1 MIQPAA
7 LDPLALPLHGRQV
20 IEASAGTGKTWTLSA
35 LYLRLVLGLRDPI
48 EPQAALGPPLMPP
61 QILVMTFTEAATAE
75 LRERIRQRL
84 GEAAQAFGPQGP
96 GADAFLTQL
105 RDRIQPHWHA
115 SCVQRL
121 EHAAQWM
128 DEAAIHTIHGW
139 SLRML
144 REHAF
149 DSQSLF
155 EQTRLEDVSALQRQT
170 VQDHWRRWFYPLGTS
185 DAQWLHS
192 EVAAS
197 PQALLERLLPIWRHM
212 ERSPDNL
219 AQAMSWAT
227 HTPPII
233 CAQRA
238 AWAQQL
244 AVLGEAARSAWD
256 DAAIAAL
263 QQAAA
268 QGQLDL
274 RSYSAAHLPRWLAR
288 MQAWRQGADIDP
300 QVLSRFGRKTLM
312 AKNWVDAPPA
322 SVFAQIDQ
330 YLAHTEQ
337 GSLFVDQMLNHAAS
351 AGWQAMQAS
360 KNHSGQFDFSDLLQ
374 RLHAALQ
381 QADGRMAQAVRDQY
395 PVALVDEFQDTDPWQ
410 CGSLE
415 RVYAAQAGVC
425 WVMIG
430 DPKQAIYSFRGA
442 DLTTY
447 LQARAKAQHEN
458 PDAVHVLTHNHR
470 STPALVNAVNHVFGE
485 HPKAFV
491 TLDFP
496 TVLPARPTPPILQ
509 SQPMQASGL
518 SVWVVQDNAAHKD
531 TLGKGR
537 YEDLMAQAAAEHI
550 AQSLQNQCIQAG
562 QMAVLVRGHHHHRLI
577 RQALQQ
583 RGVAS
588 VYLSERDSVY
598 HSEEA
603 MDLWHWLH
611 ALSAPRNTARLRAA
625 LATRLWGL
633 PAHTLPDS
641 LADNGALDDWQTLA
655 HAWHQTWVR
664 AGVWPMLQQWMHADN
679 RLGSSLAQ
687 RLLASPDGERR
698 INHLLHL
705 GELLQHAGTRLSGCE
720 ALVRFLGEQIQS
732 RSPPLDSAHMR
743 LESDA
748 QRVQIITYH
757 KSKGLEYPWVW
768 VPFLSSFGRPTDA
781 AQRPAPVSEAEPTP
795 GEDEVGSDEDMRLI
809 YVALTR
815 AREAAWV
822 GLGPVTGELREASA
836 KEGLLRSAPCELL
849 QRTTKKDL
857 MDRLQSAWGTCTDIH
872 ITALEANTIEAQKS
886 MYLGPSPQL
895 DFSRLATPRPLNPT
909 RWWTASFSAMTRQL
923 DAELAIQASDEVHP
937 DAPELSPQ
945 PAADT
950 PLPVVA
956 DPLDKATSWIPVGER
971 QATQLSRWQ
980 VFPAGARSGLLLHDL
995 LQWQCEHGWPL
1006 AHDGPTE
1013 TALAP
1018 GAWPGVVAR
1027 KAMALDLTEVQT
1039 ALINPWLQALLRTPL
1054 PTPMQNAP
1062 PLILGQLK
1070 PTQAWAEMPFTLAV
1084 SSAATQAIDALICA
1098 HVLPG
1103 LARRALWPQRLNG
1116 MLTGVMD
1123 LVFEHHGRYG
1133 VLDYKSN
1140 RLDNYQAPDL
1150 NAAVLD
1156 HRYDVQYVLYT
1167 LALHRLLQVRLP
1179 HYDYDQHMG
1188 GAVYVFLRGI
1198 DQAGAGV
1205 HWHRPARALI
1215 EALDALLKKEVA

>member
-1 MIQPAA
+1 MLWLCLHQLNATGFIKQKQKTSRHPFNYVNTPFKDQNSLPNYDSASYDFNIATIFTENAFTGYDRISDSHQVTTGATSRFLDPQSGAERARFVLAQRYRLRAQEVVLPGGVAATEQLSDTLAGTNLQLVNAWA
-7 LDPLALPLHGRQV
+7 LD
-20 IEASAGTGKTWTLSA
+20 
-35 LYLRLVLGLRDPI
+35 
-48 EPQAALGPPLMPP
+48 
-61 QILVMTFTEAATAE
+61 
-75 LRERIRQRL
+75 
-84 GEAAQAFGPQGP
+84 
-96 GADAFLTQL
+96 
-105 RDRIQPHWHA
+105 
-115 SCVQRL
+115 
-121 EHAAQWM
+121 
-128 DEAAIHTIHGW
+128 
-139 SLRML
+139 
-144 REHAF
+144 
-149 DSQSLF
+149 
-155 EQTRLEDVSALQRQT
+155 SALQ
-170 VQDHWRRWFYPLGTS
+170 Y
-185 DAQWLHS
+185 
-192 EVAAS
+192 
-197 PQALLERLLPIWRHM
+197 
-212 ERSPDNL
+212 SPD
-219 AQAMSWAT
+219 
-227 HTPPII
+227 
-233 CAQRA
+233 
-238 AWAQQL
+238 
-244 AVLGEAARSAWD
+244 AARMVRSTLGARYRPGPYRVLNMAYRYKA
-256 DAAIAAL
+256 DAVGAA
-263 QQAAA
+263 
-268 QGQLDL
+268 G
-274 RSYSAAHLPRWLAR
+274 
-288 MQAWRQGADIDP
+288 G
-300 QVLSRFGRKTLM
+300 
-312 AKNWVDAPPA
+312 
-322 SVFAQIDQ
+322 
-330 YLAHTEQ
+330 E
-337 GSLFVDQMLNHAAS
+337 FVDTS
-351 AGWQAMQAS
+351 WQW
-360 KNHSGQFDFSDLLQ
+360 
-374 RLHAALQ
+374 
-381 QADGRMAQAVRDQY
+381 
-395 PVALVDEFQDTDPWQ
+395 P
-410 CGSLE
+410 
-415 RVYAAQAGVC
+415 
-425 WVMIG
+425 
-430 DPKQAIYSFRGA
+430 
-442 DLTTY
+442 
-447 LQARAKAQHEN
+447 
-458 PDAVHVLTHNHR
+458 
-470 STPALVNAVNHVFGE
+470 
-485 HPKAFV
+485 
-491 TLDFP
+491 
-496 TVLPARPTPPILQ
+496 
-509 SQPMQASGL
+509 
-518 SVWVVQDNAAHKD
+518 
-531 TLGKGR
+531 
-537 YEDLMAQAAAEHI
+537 
-550 AQSLQNQCIQAG
+550 LQN
-562 QMAVLVRGHHHHRLI
+562 L
-577 RQALQQ
+577 
-583 RGVAS
+583 
-588 VYLSERDSVY
+588 
-598 HSEEA
+598 
-603 MDLWHWLH
+603 
-611 ALSAPRNTARLRAA
+611 LSA
-625 LATRLWGL
+625 
-633 PAHTLPDS
+633 
-641 LADNGALDDWQTLA
+641 NGS
-655 HAWHQTWVR
+655 
-664 AGVWPMLQQWMHADN
+664 ADN

-705 GELLQHAGTRLSGCE
+705 GELLQHAGTRLSGCM

-732 RSPPLDSAHMR
+732 RSPPPDSAHMR

-768 VPFLSSFGRPTDA
+768 VPFLSSFGKPADST
-781 AQRPAPVSEAEPTP
+781 QRPDMVLEAETTS

-822 GLGPVTGELREASA
+822 GMGPVTGELREASA
-836 KEGLLRSAPCELL
+836 KVGLLRSAPCELL
-849 QRTTKKDL
+849 LRTHKKDL
-857 MDRLQSAWGTCTDIH
+857 MERLQSAWGHCPDIH
-872 ITALEANTIEAQKS
+872 ITALDASTIEAQKNI
-886 MYLGPSPQL
+886 YLSPSLQL
-895 DFSRLATPRPLNPT
+895 DFSRLATPRPLNPN

-1054 PTPMQNAP
+1054 PTPIKNAP

-1140 RLDNYQAPDL
+1140 RLDHYQSPDL

-1179 HYDYDQHMG
+1179 NYDYDQHMG

-1198 DQAGAGV
+1198 DQTGAGV
-1205 HWHRPARALI
+1205 HLHRPARSLI